1 MSLTRDSRLNAIR
14 RILSQTEV
22 GSQEIVVQQLTNLGF
37 SVTQSSV
44 SRDLADLAVQKVKG
58 RYRLPLKTPASE
70 LGIHSA
76 SPAGPNLLVLRTQIG
91 GAQLAASKIDQLA
104 IRSIVGTVAG
114 DDTIFVATVDGTGQ
128 HHVLEALGL

>member
-1 MSLTRDSRLNAIR
+1 M
-14 RILSQTEV
+14 
-22 GSQEIVVQQLTNLGF
+22 QQLTHLGF

-44 SRDLADLAVQKVKG
+44 SRDLADLAVQKVRG
-58 RYRLPLKTPASE
+58 CYRLPLNTPAAD

-76 SPAGPNLLVLRTQIG
+76 CPAGPNLLVLRTQIG

-114 DDTIFVATVDGTGQ
+114 DDTIFVATVDASGQ
-128 HHVLEALGL
+128 GQVLEALGL